1 MASAVVGFYQ
11 VFGIDEPANN
21 YSDIEK
27 CNTMVLWGNNMA
39 EAHPVL
45 WSRVAD
51 RKLTHKETKI
61 INLTTY
67 KNMSSNMADETI
79 IFAPNGDLAILNY
92 ILREIV
98 HRDAID
104 HDFVNK
110 HCIFAAGGMDI
121 GYGMRPTDKF
131 AFPKEKDIQAKQNAI
146 ILSKEE
152 AIAQSRPELA
162 GKEVKQTQQ
171 GGKAGAHWSISFEDF
186 KKGVEPTPWT
196 SRHKSLRATLT
207 KAWKTSRRNLRTL
220 LTSTS
225 TRRTTSSAS
234 GAWALTSIR
243 EAFGSM
249 N

>member
-1 MASAVVGFYQ
+1 
-11 VFGIDEPANN
+11 
-21 YSDIEK
+21 
-27 CNTMVLWGNNMA
+27 MVLWGNNMA